1 MSRSKTSAKKAET
14 RNIPPSGTSRL
25 FASRKPSPRAALITS
40 ERIAA
45 DLAAFRRSGGRIQV
59 LDSFRNRSRS
69 GVATP
74 TPAAASRGRRKG

>member
-1 MSRSKTSAKKAET
+1 MSRSKTSAKKAEP

-25 FASRKPSPRAALITS
+25 FANRKATPRAAQVTS

-59 LDSFRNRSRS
+59 LDSFRSRS
-69 GVATP
+69 QAA
-74 TPAAASRGRRKG
+74 TPAAASRGGSKR

>member
-1 MSRSKTSAKKAET
+1 MSRSKTSAKKATT

-59 LDSFRNRSRS
+59 LDSFRSRA